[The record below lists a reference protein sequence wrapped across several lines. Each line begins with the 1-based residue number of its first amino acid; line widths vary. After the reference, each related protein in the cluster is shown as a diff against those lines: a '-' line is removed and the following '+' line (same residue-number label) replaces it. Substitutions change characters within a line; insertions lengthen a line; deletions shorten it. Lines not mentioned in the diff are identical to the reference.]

1 MAGLGKKTFEAN
13 EVLTAAD
20 VNGYLMDQSVMR
32 FATTSARDT
41 NIPSPTEGM
50 VVYIDA
56 DDSLLVYN
64 GSAWVS
70 ITDGITITA
79 SQISD
84 VTATA
89 TELNFVDGV
98 TSDIQTQIDSKAD
111 NLATLEFSNSSA
123 TIDNTFLSK
132 TVVQLSGSDQ
142 TFTIDPG
149 ITVGGRIDFINA
161 GSGVLT
167 FAEGSGVTIDS
178 ADGALTISKQYN
190 AATILVLDTD
200 SYILIGGLA

>member
-41 NIPSPTEGM
+41 NIPAPTEGM

-56 DDSLLVYN
+56 DDSLLVYD
-64 GSAWVS
+64 GSAWVNLGETLS
-70 ITDGITITA
+70 ITA

>member
-32 FATTSARDT
+32 FATTSSRDT

>member
-56 DDSLLVYN
+56 DDSLLVYD
-64 GSAWVS
+64 GSAWVNLGETLS
-70 ITDGITITA
+70 ITA